1 MTNEELAIQ
10 IQLGHTEHYSE
21 LWQNVRRLMYKILHN
36 KISRLEL
43 PNYITAED
51 MEQEL
56 YFAFSE
62 QKSYNI
68 LIRSDM
74 CCGWLL
80 RCFGRLLQELFLMPR

>member
-10 IQLGHTEHYSE
+10 IQLGHTEHYAE

-56 YFAFSE
+56 YFA
-62 QKSYNI
+62 
-68 LIRSDM
+68 L
-74 CCGWLL
+74 
-80 RCFGRLLQELFLMPR
+80 